1 MEMINQ
7 EKLSKL
13 IQSYKSEFNKY
24 IDQEL
29 YKWRAVVHFQK
40 YWDIDAPDFK
50 EMLNAALNFKDDNL
64 LVGSMYF
71 PKRMLDKFCEV
82 DVAAVKDMFVTLY
95 NEGLDLA
102 KRINFF
108 IAMSDDLINRYNPEK
123 NHYQDNHAV
132 STYLWLKFPDKYFI
146 YKSSCVTSL
155 VDKLGCEYKKQNK
168 LKGQNVVNVYAIYNQ
183 IAEALN
189 ADRELQEMLKSSL
202 TQDCYADPMS
212 RTLAVDFG
220 YYLQTYYK
228 GNNSVESRNPK
239 VWLYAPGEQ
248 ARMWDECV
256 EMKSIRLGWDDISNL
271 LDFEDKN
278 EIVKALQEV
287 YSKENSSFMNDSLAL
302 WQFSR
307 EMNVGDVVYVKKGI
321 NKIIGRG
328 IVEGNYVYEESLST
342 YRHTR
347 KVSWTHI
354 GEWEC
359 LSERLNIK
367 TLTDITKYPDFV
379 NKLNDLVTGRQN
391 IEQNTALDSRNELY
405 NSFLEKF
412 PIEYLKNMPLE
423 VYTNLNK
430 HDAFCYWLESK
441 LQELGSIWG
450 GTAYKFGIY
459 RYAKKPDDPSI
470 IVADEEYAWYKKYNT
485 QNRDEAYNI
494 VLNTIIKIAEAANE
508 GRFGDIDNIT
518 ELGDVVKWKIA
529 FLYSNKILIPIYKRE
544 MLEEVA
550 MKMGYENPKKA
561 KISELQSFLYTKK
574 GEKDLFEYY
583 DYLLLLID
591 EMKTTNPNRWWL
603 NANPKFWTLS
613 GWKAGEEQNYTLYNA
628 NGNKRRIFQNF
639 IDAKEGD
646 TVICYESTPTKQILC
661 LAEVS
666 KANDGE
672 NIWFKKLEAL
682 NNPIDFEIIKNVP
695 ELQKMEYFVNPNGSF
710 FKLTEEEYQILME
723 NIRENNPLISIDAL
737 EKYSDSDFLSE
748 VYITSDELQKLKS
761 LLKNKQNIIL
771 QGAPGVGKTFT
782 AERLAYT
789 LMGVKDKSRV
799 EMVQFHQNYSYEDFI
814 MGYKPNEA
822 GGFELKQG
830 VFYKFCK
837 KAANSPE
844 KDFFFIIDEI
854 NRGNLSKIFGELLML
869 IENSYRG
876 KEIKLAYT
884 DELFTV
890 PKNLYIIGM
899 MNTADRSLAMID
911 YALRRRFSFF
921 EMLPG
926 FESEGF
932 KNYVTKL
939 SSEKLK
945 QVIKQIQTLNEVIRN
960 DESLGQGF
968 CIGHSYF
975 CNQTEFSEEWLNNVI
990 EYDIEPMLKE
1000 YWFDEVEK
1008 YNTQISILR
1017 NLLK

>member
-1 MEMINQ
+1 MSNT
-7 EKLSKL
+7 
-13 IQSYKSEFNKY
+13 
-24 IDQEL
+24 
-29 YKWRAVVHFQK
+29 
-40 YWDIDAPDFK
+40 DF
-50 EMLNAALNFKDDNL
+50 
-64 LVGSMYF
+64 
-71 PKRMLDKFCEV
+71 
-82 DVAAVKDMFVTLY
+82 
-95 NEGLDLA
+95 
-102 KRINFF
+102 
-108 IAMSDDLINRYNPEK
+108 
-123 NHYQDNHAV
+123 
-132 STYLWLKFPDKYFI
+132 
-146 YKSSCVTSL
+146 
-155 VDKLGCEYKKQNK
+155 
-168 LKGQNVVNVYAIYNQ
+168 
-183 IAEALN
+183 
-189 ADRELQEMLKSSL
+189 
-202 TQDCYADPMS
+202 
-212 RTLAVDFG
+212 
-220 YYLQTYYK
+220 
-228 GNNSVESRNPK
+228 
-239 VWLYAPGEQ
+239 
-248 ARMWDECV
+248 
-256 EMKSIRLGWDDISNL
+256 
-271 LDFEDKN
+271 
-278 EIVKALQEV
+278 
-287 YSKENSSFMNDSLAL
+287 
-302 WQFSR
+302 
-307 EMNVGDVVYVKKGI
+307 
-321 NKIIGRG
+321 
-328 IVEGNYVYEESLST
+328 
-342 YRHTR
+342 
-347 KVSWTHI
+347 
-354 GEWEC
+354 
-359 LSERLNIK
+359 
-367 TLTDITKYPDFV
+367 
-379 NKLNDLVTGRQN
+379 
-391 IEQNTALDSRNELY
+391 RNELY
-405 NSFLEKF
+405 DRFLEKF
-412 PIEYLKNMPLE
+412 PLESLKDMPLE

-430 HDAFCYWLESK
+430 QDSFCYWLESE
-441 LQELGSIWG
+441 LYRLGSIWG
-450 GTAYKFGIY
+450 GSSYKFGIY
-459 RYAKKPDDPSI
+459 KYQKKPDNPQVVLSD
-470 IVADEEYAWYKKYNT
+470 DEYAWYKFYGVN
-485 QNRDEAYNI
+485 NRNDAYKV
-494 VLNTIIKIAEAANE
+494 VLDAIIKIANASRNGSFEDIDE
-508 GRFGDIDNIT
+508 ITTFGD
-518 ELGDVVKWKIA
+518 VYKWKIA
-529 FLYSNKILIPIYKRE
+529 FLYSNKKLIPIYKRE

-574 GEKDLFEYY
+574 GDKDLFEYY
-583 DYLLLLID
+583 DYLLSLID
-591 EMKTTNPNRWWL
+591 EMKTKIPSRWWL

-672 NIWFKKLEAL
+672 NIWFKKQESL
-682 NNPIDFEIIKNVP
+682 NNPIDFVVIKNIP
-695 ELQKMEYFVNPNGSF
+695 ELQEMEYFVNPNGSF
-710 FKLTEEEYQILME
+710 FKLTEDEYQILME
-723 NIRENNPLISIDAL
+723 FIRENNPLMSVDAL

-748 VYITSDELQKLKS
+748 VYITSEELQKLKS
-761 LLKNKQNIIL
+761 LLRNKQNIIL

-789 LMGVKDKSRV
+789 LMGVKDNSRV

-921 EMLPG
+921 EMHPG
-926 FESEGF
+926 FDSDGF
-932 KNYVTKL
+932 KNYVAKL
-939 SSEKLK
+939 SSEKLTL
-945 QVIKQIQTLNEVIRN
+945 VIDKIKALNEVIRD

-975 CNQTEFSEEWLNNVI
+975 CNQTAFSEEWLNNVI

-1000 YWFDEVEK
+1000 YWFDDVEK
-1008 YNTQISILR
+1008 YQSQINVLR